1 MALQFLRYNPLPNR
15 TSPLAS
21 SGEIAEYK
29 GLPAAFEVFLAG
41 VMRRGSGQGSGY
53 KAGGWLRRSKNV
65 VI

>member
-1 MALQFLRYNPLPNR
+1 MALQFLRYNRFR
-15 TSPLAS
+15 TGWPLAS

-41 VMRRGSGQGSGY
+41 VMRRGSSQGSGY
-53 KAGGWLRRSKNV
+53 KAGGWLRRSKNA